1 MLLSKW
7 TENWL
12 FQLWTKHVQVR
23 PQEHTSGATLRTK
36 GGCWDLVFVDTVR
49 PLGAGK
55 AWSHMF
61 PLSWRKLETPA
72 SGSSKGSA
80 EVWQSDRRLWGSNT
94 IGHPG
99 PHDLW
104 GHLSY
109 IMPALHLLILFPSTS
124 SRGADRS
131 LLTPLS
137 ERSSGPAHSSNS
149 SQLQGGELQLPAH
162 LYQGNLLAIQ
172 ALQTSEQRR
181 DVLQENFKP
190 PTELQSQTEPRRPHY
205 QQRRFHRTT
214 NGEANSFS
222 PFHGR

>member
-1 MLLSKW
+1 
-7 TENWL
+7 
-12 FQLWTKHVQVR
+12 
-23 PQEHTSGATLRTK
+23 
-36 GGCWDLVFVDTVR
+36 
-49 PLGAGK
+49 
-55 AWSHMF
+55 MF
-61 PLSWRKLETPA
+61 LCHWRMPELQHRGHP
-72 SGSSKGSA
+72 KGSA
-80 EVWQSDRRLWGSNT
+80 GGLKVTQRCENLTQDSTT
-94 IGHPG
+94 IGHSG

-104 GHLSY
+104 GHWAN
-109 IMPALHLLILFPSTS
+109 IRPDPPLLTLFPSTS

-149 SQLQGGELQLPAH
+149 NQLQGGELQLPAH

-190 PTELQSQTEPRRPHY
+190 TTELQSPTEPRRPHY
-205 QQRRFHRTT
+205 RQRRFHRTT
-214 NGEANSFS
+214 NGAANSFP

>member
-1 MLLSKW
+1 
-7 TENWL
+7 
-12 FQLWTKHVQVR
+12 
-23 PQEHTSGATLRTK
+23 
-36 GGCWDLVFVDTVR
+36 
-49 PLGAGK
+49 
-55 AWSHMF
+55 MF

-72 SGSSKGSA
+72 SGSPKGSA
-80 EVWQSDRRLWGSNT
+80 GGLQVTEVWQSDRRLWGSNT

-104 GHLSY
+104 GHISY

-149 SQLQGGELQLPAH
+149 NQLQGGELQLPAH

-190 PTELQSQTEPRRPHY
+190 TTELQSPTEPRRPHY
-205 QQRRFHRTT
+205 QQRRFHRTYERAKQT
-214 NGEANSFS
+214 LFPLFMDGNTTGLINYKHTRLSKTVYRFYVTFIS
-222 PFHGR
+222 VICDVVIFWW